1 MLRRVHREA
10 SNLDIEFAE
19 IDEVRAGDEASPLLA
34 LGKGGGKERHMSV
47 YLGEDQRLNANLQ
60 QAVLEMSKAVS
71 QRPPQIAVQPLT
83 PGSSRVSPASPSE
96 EPWPDMVDGERC
108 IKGIPIR

>member
-1 MLRRVHREA
+1 
-10 SNLDIEFAE
+10 
-19 IDEVRAGDEASPLLA
+19 
-34 LGKGGGKERHMSV
+34 
-47 YLGEDQRLNANLQ
+47 
-60 QAVLEMSKAVS
+60 MSKATSQIQS
-71 QRPPQIAVQPLT
+71 QRRPQIAVQPLT

>member
-10 SNLDIEFAE
+10 SNLDIDFAE
-19 IDEVRAGDEASPLLA
+19 IGEVGATDEASPLYT
-34 LGKGGGKERHMSV
+34 KGAKDRHRSV

-60 QAVLEMSKAVS
+60 AAVLEMSKAVS
-71 QRPPQIAVQPLT
+71 QRQPQIAVQPLT

>member
-1 MLRRVHREA
+1 MHREA

-19 IDEVRAGDEASPLLA
+19 IDEGDTLDEASPLL
-34 LGKGGGKERHMSV
+34 GKEKSRHHSV
-47 YLGEDQRLNANLQ
+47 HLGEDQRLNANLQ
-60 QAVLEMSKAVS
+60 AAVLEMSKAVS
-71 QRPPQIAVQPLT
+71 QRQPQIAVQPLT